1 LNGPGFWFSN
11 SDMSYETKSQKTR
24 PEANDTHP
32 QQALP
37 SGVALSTLLWDE
49 DEITQETEQPAQ
61 PPSTSTA
68 NDAD

>member
-1 LNGPGFWFSN
+1 
-11 SDMSYETKSQKTR
+11 MSYDTKSQKTS
-24 PEANDTHP
+24 PEAKDANP
-32 QQALP
+32 QRPLP

-49 DEITQETEQPAQ
+49 DEITQQTEQPVQ